1 MVIIIAS
8 AFIIASVTIIAG
20 VLILVAI
27 VIVSTIK
34 LPVIIFCHQY
44 QFWYLGLL
52 PNVSIIIDTV
62 IIVVIVIVVTLWA
75 VQSIREAAI
84 KGSAQVF
91 WIDLRSHRRLQAIL
105 LTLIPLFFRSSLV
118 TFKKIFTFQESNSRT
133 PLLAPEEQEGEVEE
147 GMGEV
152 KIDIPPQVMIMIT
165 WSMVIMMIKRMVII
179 MTKIGDRSVGRGQD

>member
-34 LPVIIFCHQY
+34 LPVIIFCHQHG
-44 QFWYLGLL
+44 FWYVGLL
-52 PNVSIIIDTV
+52 PNVSIIIDNV
-62 IIVVIVIVVTLWA
+62 IIVVIIVVTLWA

-105 LTLIPLFFRSSLV
+105 LTLILLFFRSSLV
-118 TFKKIFTFQESNSRT
+118 TFEKIFTFQESNSRT

-152 KIDIPPQVMIMIT
+152 KIDIPPQVMMC
-165 WSMVIMMIKRMVII
+165 
-179 MTKIGDRSVGRGQD
+179 GCL

>member
-1 MVIIIAS
+1 MVVIIAS

-20 VLILVAI
+20 VIILVAI

-34 LPVIIFCHQY
+34 LPVLIFCHQY
-44 QFWYLGLL
+44 HAWYLGLL
-52 PNVSIIIDTV
+52 PSVSIIIDTV
-62 IIVVIVIVVTLWA
+62 IIVAIIVVTLWA
-75 VQSIREAAI
+75 VQSIHEAAI

-105 LTLIPLFFRSSLV
+105 LTLFLLFFRSSLV
-118 TFKKIFTFQESNSRT
+118 TFEKIFTFQESNSRT

-152 KIDIPPQVMIMIT
+152 KIDIPPQVMTMIT
-165 WSMVIMMIKRMVII
+165 RSMVIMMIKRMVII
-179 MTKIGDRSVGRGQD
+179 MTKIGDRSDGRGQD